1 MADTGLRPYLELLET
16 FLETRTTTGEFER
29 RYLDLFKADNQIRP
43 EPVFEILDGL
53 FADVDAYSVEFGE
66 DEDNLTEA
74 QLRERAARAYRELR
88 SYVDRQGIE
97 L

>member
-1 MADTGLRPYLELLET
+1 MADTGLRPYLELLEA
-16 FLETRTTTGEFER
+16 FLEARTTIVEFER

-43 EPVFEILDGL
+43 EAVFEILDGL
-53 FADVDAYSVEFGE
+53 FADVDAYSMEFGE

-74 QLRERAARAYRELR
+74 QLRERASRAHRELR
-88 SYVDRQGIE
+88 KYVDRQGIE